1 MYNLTRSNPLQPPFN
16 LRSTPRSS
24 LCSLRAL
31 NGVDA
36 LDVEMGVDD
45 GRRCS
50 FVVRPRSPKSTIT
63 GPTALAVDLHGL
75 LVREALAVVTQC
87 LNFR

>member
-1 MYNLTRSNPLQPPFN
+1 
-16 LRSTPRSS
+16 
-24 LCSLRAL
+24 
-31 NGVDA
+31 
-36 LDVEMGVDD
+36 MGVDD

-50 FVVRPRSPKSTIT
+50 FVVRPRSPKSTTT

>member
-1 MYNLTRSNPLQPPFN
+1 MTPKRLTGLITASVMAA
-16 LRSTPRSS
+16 
-24 LCSLRAL
+24 AL
-31 NGVDA
+31 AFGGA
-36 LDVEMGVDD
+36 AQAAADVEMGVDD

-50 FVVRPRSPKSTIT
+50 FVVRPRSPKSTTT